1 MGAITKVTKRND
13 SDDSFAVLLVD
24 STAEEVAQLRKDMPG
39 WLWIEAPEGWPF
51 NFEARDEDQSLDAII
66 VFARRD
72 REAQALDVCKHTYQ
86 EKMMKGVPLLVAASR
101 YQMSLAHEVRRLPRG
116 NFIFTP
122 IDEKSLLEKINEIK
136 RAEI

>member
-51 NFEARDEDQSLDAII
+51 NFEARAEDQSLNAII

-72 REAQALDVCKHTYQ
+72 REPQAIDVCKHTYQ
-86 EKMMKGVPLLVAASR
+86 EKMMKGIPLLVAASR

>member
-1 MGAITKVTKRND
+1 MTKRADAND
-13 SDDSFAVLLVD
+13 SYAVLLVD
-24 STAEEVAQLRKDMPG
+24 ATAEEVAQLRKDMPG
-39 WLWIEAPEGWPF
+39 WFWIEAPKGWPF
-51 NFEARDEDQSLDAII
+51 NFETRATDQSLDAII

-72 REAQALDVCKHTYQ
+72 REAQAFDVCKHTCQ

-122 IDEKSLLEKINEIK
+122 IDENSLLDAINEIK
-136 RAEI
+136 GAKL